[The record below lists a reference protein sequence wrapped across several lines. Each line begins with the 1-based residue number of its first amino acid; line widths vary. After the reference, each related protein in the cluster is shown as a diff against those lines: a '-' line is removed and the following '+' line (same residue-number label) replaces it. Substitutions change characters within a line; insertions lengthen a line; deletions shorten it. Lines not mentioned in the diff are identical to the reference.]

1 MHLVANK
8 ESQMRQMELDLG
20 PEEAEEAKRAAV
32 KLDRQTHEEVVALV
46 AEAIVALIENARAKE
61 VDDEPSVE
69 P

>member
-20 PEEAEEAKRAAV
+20 PDEEAKRAAV
-32 KLDRQTHEEVVALV
+32 QLDRPTHDEVMALV
-46 AEAIVALIENARAKE
+46 AEAIVALIGSAREKE
-61 VDDEPSVE
+61 PDGEPSIQ